1 MDWDVTQRV
10 GDIFTGT
17 FDKQTVLEHYSA
29 YINALPE
36 TLKLVQKLCAR
47 RTFFDFCTK
56 QQETQGNSSHMID
69 LLVINYSRWQS

>member
-47 RTFFDFCTK
+47 KTFFDFCTK
-56 QQETQGNSSHMID
+56 QQETQGKSSHMTRSFGYK
-69 LLVINYSRWQS
+69 LLR

>member
-47 RTFFDFCTK
+47 RTFFDFSTK
-56 QQETQGNSSHMID
+56 QQETQGTSHDSI
-69 LLVINYSRWQS
+69 LCW